1 MTQFHQN
8 IRNFTIAPATDSER
22 EAWLR
27 AVDAKLE
34 RFPSAVAREE
44 ARRAAELEAQLAR
57 NAEQE
62 ARRAAELEAQLRDAE
77 REARRAA
84 KLEARTVRNVGEPR
98 SWTPGASTW
107 AAENSGAWTRE
118 TATAASSVP
127 TGGTEDAFLD
137 WFNKP
142 ARTAE

>member
-34 RFPSAVAREE
+34 RFPSAVARE
-44 ARRAAELEAQLAR
+44 ARSKAKLEAQL
-57 NAEQE
+57 
-62 ARRAAELEAQLRDAE
+62 LDAE

-84 KLEARTVRNVGEPR
+84 KLEARIARNVGEPR

-107 AAENSGAWTRE
+107 AAENSGATGAWTRE